1 MWEVCGMDMRDFTAD
16 AEHISQIYASRFRI
30 IIDDNGPTV
39 FSL

>member
-1 MWEVCGMDMRDFTAD
+1 MWEVCGMGMREFTAQ
-16 AEHISQIYASRFRI
+16 AEHISEIFAFRFRI